1 MTKAMK
7 YKNYINNKWLDGLSG
22 TMFDVEN
29 PFSEKIIAQVPQSS
43 FEDVDMAVK
52 AAKNAWKNWK
62 MLGSLEMRDL
72 MREVAVKSR
81 THNNEIAQVITEES
95 GKPLIE
101 CLDEVEWI
109 ASIFEYYSEIGR
121 DQRGRVVAPVSP
133 RSMSMVVKEAYGVVG
148 CIVPWNY
155 PLLLMAWKVAPAL
168 AAGNTVVVKPSE
180 ITPLS
185 IMIWLEKCCN
195 HLPEGIINMVTGF
208 GETGAALVK
217 HPDIRV
223 VAFTGSVETGKKIA
237 LMAAEQLK
245 KTSLELGGNDP
256 IIICDDVDIEIAA
269 KGTAWGGFLNAGQVC
284 TSIERV
290 FVMESIADSFIEA
303 VVEEAKKIRLGD
315 PMSGQTDMGPMVS
328 KTQLKK
334 VEDKVYRA
342 NQEGARLLCGGS
354 RPQQFKN
361 GYFYSPTVFDKVVS
375 EMEMMNFETFGP
387 IIPIQ
392 RIKSLEEAIE
402 LTNNSIYG
410 LGCNIYTNDME
421 KALTAADDI
430 KAGSFWINDPLTDN
444 EAAPFGGMKMSG
456 GGRELGI
463 EGLDEFRES
472 KHILIDYKIR
482 QKEYWFPYNLD
493 AGRKT

>member
-1 MTKAMK
+1 MK
-7 YKNYINNKWLDGLSG
+7 CKNYINNEWVNGLDGNK
-22 TMFDVEN
+22 FDVEN
-29 PFSEKIIAQVPQSS
+29 PFTEEIIAQVPRSS
-43 FEDVDMAVK
+43 DKDVDMAVK
-52 AAKNAWKNWK
+52 AAKSAWKNWK
-62 MLGSLEMRDL
+62 ILGSLDMRDL

-81 THNNEIAQVITEES
+81 SYDHEIAKIIAAES

-101 CLDEVEWI
+101 CLDEIEWI

-121 DQRGRVVAPVSP
+121 DQRGRVVAPVTP

-185 IMIWLEKCCN
+185 IMIWLEKCCD
-195 HLPEGIINMVTGF
+195 HLPNGILNMVTGF
-208 GETGAALVK
+208 GETGAALVE
-217 HPDIRV
+217 HPDTRV
-223 VAFTGSVETGKKIA
+223 IAFTGSVDTGKKIA
-237 LMAAEQLK
+237 SMAATQLK

-269 KGTAWGGFLNAGQVC
+269 KGTAWGGLLNAGQVC
-284 TSIERV
+284 TSLERV

-303 VVEEAKKIRLGD
+303 VVEEAKNVRLGD
-315 PMSGQTDMGPMVS
+315 PMNGKTDMGPMVS
-328 KTQLKK
+328 LAQLEKTEAK
-334 VEDKVYRA
+334 VKQATD
-342 NQEGARLLCGGS
+342 EGARLLCGGN
-354 RPQQFKN
+354 RPRRFDR
-361 GYFYSPTVFDKVVS
+361 GYFFQPTVFDKVES
-375 EMEMMNFETFGP
+375 NMSLMNIETFGP

-392 RIKSLEEAIE
+392 KIKTLNEAID
-402 LTNNSIYG
+402 LANNSVYG

-482 QKEYWFPYNLD
+482 KKDYWFPYNLEE
-493 AGRKT
+493 GRKT

>member
-1 MTKAMK
+1 MMQ
-7 YKNYINNKWLDGLSG
+7 KNYINNKWVDGSDG
-22 TMFDVEN
+22 KIFDVEN
-29 PFSEKIIAQVPQSS
+29 PFTEEIIAQVPQSS
-43 FEDVDMAVK
+43 NKDVDMAVQ
-52 AAKNAWKNWK
+52 AAKRAWKDWK
-62 MLGSLEMRDL
+62 ILGSLDMRDFL
-72 MREVAVKSR
+72 REVAVKSR
-81 THNNEIAQVITEES
+81 LHDHEIAAIISEES

-101 CLDEVEWI
+101 CLDEIEWV

-121 DQRGRVVAPVSP
+121 DQRGRVVAPVTP
-133 RSMSMVVKEAYGVVG
+133 RSMSMVVKESYGVVG

-155 PLLLMAWKVAPAL
+155 PLLLMAWKAAPAL

-185 IMIWLEKCCN
+185 IICWIEKCCH
-195 HLPEGIINMVTGF
+195 HLPNGIINMVTGH
-208 GETGAALVK
+208 GKIGAALVE
-217 HPDIRV
+217 HPDTRV
-223 VAFTGSVETGKKIA
+223 IAFTGSVDTGKKIA
-237 LMAAEQLK
+237 MMAAAQLK

-256 IIICDDVDIEIAA
+256 IIICDDVDVEIAA

-284 TSIERV
+284 TSLERV

-303 VVEEAKKIRLGD
+303 VVEETKKVRLGD
-315 PMSGQTDMGPMVS
+315 PMDGKTDMGPMAS
-328 KTQLKK
+328 LIQLEKTEAK
-334 VEDKVYRA
+334 VEQAK
-342 NQEGARLLCGGS
+342 QEGARLLCGGN
-354 RPQQFKN
+354 RPADFNK
-361 GYFYSPTVFDKVVS
+361 GYFFQPTVFDKVES
-375 EMEMMNFETFGP
+375 EMTVMNVETFGP

-392 RIKSLEEAIE
+392 KIKTLDEAIE
-402 LTNNSIYG
+402 LANNSIYG

-472 KHILIDYKIR
+472 KHILIDYQIR
-482 QKEYWFPYNLD
+482 EKDYWFPYNLEK
-493 AGRKT
+493 GRKT

>member
-1 MTKAMK
+1 ME
-7 YKNYINNKWLDGLSG
+7 YKNYINNQWIDASDGQ
-22 TMFDVEN
+22 TFDVEN
-29 PFSEKIIAQVPQSS
+29 PYTEETIAQVPKSTG
-43 FEDVDMAVK
+43 EDVDKAVI
-52 AAKNAWKNWK
+52 AAKLAWNDWK
-62 MLGSLEMRDL
+62 ILGSLDMRDL
-72 MREVAVKSR
+72 LRDVAVKSR
-81 THNNEIAQVITEES
+81 AHDREIAEIISAES

-101 CLDEVEWI
+101 CLDEIEWI

-121 DQRGRVVAPVSP
+121 DQRGRVVAPVTP

-185 IMIWLEKCCN
+185 IMRWLEVACD
-195 HLPEGIINMVTGF
+195 HLPRGIINMVTGF
-208 GETGAALVK
+208 GDTGAFLVE
-217 HPDIRV
+217 HSDTRV
-223 VAFTGSVETGKKIA
+223 IAFTGSVETGKKIA
-237 LMAAEQLK
+237 AMAATQLK

-256 IIICDDVDIEIAA
+256 IIICDDVDVGIAA
-269 KGTAWGGFLNAGQVC
+269 KGTAWGGLLNAGQVC
-284 TSIERV
+284 TSLERV
-290 FVMESIADSFIEA
+290 FVMESIANDFTEA
-303 VVEEAKKIRLGD
+303 VVEEAKRVRLGD
-315 PMSGQTDMGPMVS
+315 PMHSQTDMGPMAS
-328 KTQLKK
+328 KMQLEKAEGK
-334 VEDKVYRA
+334 VERA
-342 NQEGARLLCGGS
+342 KSEGARLLCGGN
-354 RPQQFKN
+354 RPEQYER
-361 GYFYSPTVFDKVVS
+361 GYFYNPTVFDQVTS
-375 EMEMMNFETFGP
+375 EMEMMNVETFGP

-392 RIKSLEEAIE
+392 KVKNLEEAIE
-402 LTNNSIYG
+402 LANTSQYG

-472 KHILIDYKIR
+472 KHILIDYQIR
-482 QKEYWFPYNLD
+482 EKDYWFPYDLD
-493 AGRKT
+493 EGRKT